1 MTLSIADDGTICLQ
15 GDSPVE
21 EAEPLVA
28 LLLAHPSAA
37 LDLSACNHMHTAIV
51 QVLLAARRPVRNR
64 SPRALINGWF
74 ASTMPEF

>member
-1 MTLSIADDGTICLQ
+1 MTLSLADDGTICLE
-15 GDSPVE
+15 GDTPVE
-21 EAEPLVA
+21 EAEPLLV

-51 QVLLAARRPVRNR
+51 QVLLAAQRPVGNASR
-64 SPRALINGWF
+64 RALINSWL